1 MATANQRASRKQE
14 GRITKTFKQIAEET
28 RQAIASGA
36 LWFQKSDVISESF
49 RIECKTKVKAS
60 TQMTIKKEWLE
71 KISEEAFQTGKIG
84 LLAFSFGDNK
94 DYLAIESKEFIVLME
109 ELKELREKVK
119 VYEKD
124 TDNKV

>member
-1 MATANQRASRKQE
+1 
-14 GRITKTFKQIAEET
+14 
-28 RQAIASGA
+28 
-36 LWFQKSDVISESF
+36 
-49 RIECKTKVKAS
+49 
-60 TQMTIKKEWLE
+60 MTIKKEWLE